1 MLNGSWLTRDDE
13 LVNNSRYRSEIQWPS
28 ALQVL
33 RSFVSRFRIFDQQ
46 YEISLQYK
54 RNRFEI
60 SLLDQRIFAQ
70 LTENSTN
77 FRLRDHEISP
87 EISAIFR
94 LNNSRNSAK
103 FVCILFAQYC
113 ICTGV
118 SLEAGNRQKSPPTL
132 PGFTSYCRLLCPY
145 FPSNYFEK
153 FQQVTAYFS

>member
-77 FRLRDHEISP
+77 FRLRDHEILP

-113 ICTGV
+113 TRKKEIRVLLSGV
-118 SLEAGNRQKSPPTL
+118 EPKT
-132 PGFTSYCRLLCPY
+132 FRLLVRMLYHWATGASWELRPL
-145 FPSNYFEK
+145 N
-153 FQQVTAYFS
+153 